1 MLAYLPLFFTI
12 IIRFSFNLFTI
23 LGFIVFAALFILIL
37 RRFLI
42 PHGEVSEL
50 TGLAVEKPRGFEYT
64 AFILTYLIPFLTFID
79 TATLIALIVVYS
91 IIAYIY
97 VSTPLFLVNP
107 LLKLIFGYNTYFFKN
122 EDGENFLIAKKDLK
136 ELDNSLKIRRL
147 DVNLFIVSEN

>member
-42 PHGEVSEL
+42 PRGEVSEL
-50 TGLAVEKPRGFEYT
+50 TGLVVEKPRGFEYT